1 MIIPALVTSLQKNTQ
16 SGKSEAWCICLLILR
31 LRSKLTPE
39 NYFQTTSRK
48 SEMSM
53 SWLMVLL
60 SVWMVS
66 AVILLSAPCVVKV
79 PGRRGLMGMILVMLS
94 VQMLLDGTSN

>member
-1 MIIPALVTSLQKNTQ
+1 
-16 SGKSEAWCICLLILR
+16 
-31 LRSKLTPE
+31 
-39 NYFQTTSRK
+39 
-48 SEMSM
+48 MSM

-79 PGRRGLMGMILVMLS
+79 SGRRGLMACERLMGMILVMLS
-94 VQMLLDGTSN
+94 VQMLLDDISTKPR

>member
-1 MIIPALVTSLQKNTQ
+1 
-16 SGKSEAWCICLLILR
+16 
-31 LRSKLTPE
+31 
-39 NYFQTTSRK
+39 
-48 SEMSM
+48 M

-79 PGRRGLMGMILVMLS
+79 LGRRGLMGMILVMLS